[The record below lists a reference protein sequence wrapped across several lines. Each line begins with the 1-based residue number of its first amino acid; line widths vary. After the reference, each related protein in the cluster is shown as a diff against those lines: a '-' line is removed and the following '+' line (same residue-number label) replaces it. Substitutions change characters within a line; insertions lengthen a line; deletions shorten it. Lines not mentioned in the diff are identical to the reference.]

1 MRSLKKDRVLLLICE
16 NTATST
22 LQGIKLSPSLS
33 RPSWS
38 SRPIPFV
45 HYGSIVLMTKR
56 RWGPNPSYKWP
67 SLLNWCEIRNIIRS
81 RNCALRTQESYSLFC
96 VRYITSVK
104 WSPPAILQT
113 HNLSITFFITFSC
126 AICWIKKKCSSAAR
140 LWSICLRSLSALST
154 SKRTKVW
161 CRKIKRADQCK
172 YFVIL
177 SVFARRTIDCDNKF
191 LLY

>member
-1 MRSLKKDRVLLLICE
+1 MKYAYHEICISLFQNTLLNFRFTKHFLSRIYFTSYMRSLKKDRVLLLICE

-45 HYGSIVLMTKR
+45 HYRSIVLMTKR

-81 RNCALRTQESYSLFC
+81 RNCALRTQESYSLFLI
-96 VRYITSVK
+96 VYGI
-104 WSPPAILQT
+104 
-113 HNLSITFFITFSC
+113 
-126 AICWIKKKCSSAAR
+126 
-140 LWSICLRSLSALST
+140 
-154 SKRTKVW
+154 
-161 CRKIKRADQCK
+161 
-172 YFVIL
+172 
-177 SVFARRTIDCDNKF
+177 
-191 LLY
+191 